1 MNNNANI
8 LCPAKK
14 IKKQTNN
21 SKEKDLKTKLK
32 RFAKNEPIGFRT
44 FFQRKLCEIYHVT
57 DIFANW
63 RSIVRFLLKFN
74 LSEEKINEIL
84 TTCRM
89 EMMELQF
96 KNQIN
101 QINNYDSFVFS
112 EEEVDI
118 KI

>member
-1 MNNNANI
+1 MNNDKNI
-8 LCPAKK
+8 PSLVKK

-21 SKEKDLKTKLK
+21 TKEKDLKTKLK
-32 RFAKNEPIGFRT
+32 KFAKNEPIGFKT

-57 DIFANW
+57 DILANW
-63 RSIVRFLLKFN
+63 KSIVRFLLKFN

-96 KNQIN
+96 KNQMN
-101 QINNYDSFVFS
+101 QINDYDSFVFS